1 MHDCVRTSDA
11 VRLSPTTVGKRILPF
26 QSPLFTRSNRSNR
39 RAKHGRQ
46 TAFEERG
53 EVKLQSLSPRM
64 HLSPPQGRGGRGK
77 GRAGSSAGLGLR
89 AARCAAAG
97 GREWRRGGARRR
109 RALKEGPSC
118 PHCRAPLPSSSR
130 LRRRSRSPAR
140 ALLSSRTLASTGQ
153 RHPPPPSRS
162 ARPRPPASS
171 APQIRRCT
179 SPAAAS
185 TCHRR
190 RGQEPDAHL

>member
-1 MHDCVRTSDA
+1 M
-11 VRLSPTTVGKRILPF
+11 PF

-64 HLSPPQGRGGRGK
+64 HLSPPQRRGGRARGR

-89 AARCAAAG
+89 TARCAAAG
-97 GREWRRGGARRR
+97 GRGARRR
-109 RALKEGPSC
+109 RALKEGTSC
-118 PHCRAPLPSSSR
+118 PHCRAPWPSSSR
-130 LRRRSRSPAR
+130 LRRRFPVAGARLAQLPHPRLHRS
-140 ALLSSRTLASTGQ
+140 G
-153 RHPPPPSRS
+153 HPPPPSRS

-171 APQIRRCT
+171 APQLRRCS

-185 TCHRR
+185 TRHRR
-190 RGQEPDAHL
+190 RGRATAGRRGRATVGRR